1 MASLPQT
8 EPSAK
13 ISSLWR
19 AIGIERSLVWLA
31 LTVLFAIEM
40 VSLTLPFN
48 ADARMTDPSLS
59 TQLLLGFQHSLRP
72 VFLTG
77 VAVMLLMSW
86 KSLREELLGTLMELG
101 PSRLLSWRWLGL
113 HLLCLAFLG
122 GSTLLRRASPAAS
135 TLEWQLGLIF
145 WALVALVALI
155 SWCCTLL
162 PPNFWLRW
170 LRQSRTAIAAGLGV
184 GFAAFLLGNS
194 IAELW
199 WPLQRIT
206 FVMVVGLL
214 HLLRQPVQLD
224 PDKFIISLGDFS
236 ALVGPACSGVE
247 GVALIIVAVA
257 AYLWYAR
264 EDLKFPSA
272 ILLIPIGMI
281 AIWLFNVARI
291 AALIWIGSWSSDAGV
306 KGFHSVAGWLLF
318 NLVACGLIATSSR
331 FGLFARHRANIKVSN
346 PATAYLM
353 PLIAVF
359 LGATTDQAFAAST
372 GADLVYLAGLTAALL
387 IIWSYQRELRSITQ
401 NLRPSLLPLFA
412 GVAVGAI
419 WFTLERRAALIQ
431 MLCASSEMVHSTHAP
446 RTIAIL
452 AFATII
458 VPLAEGLA
466 LRGYLARRL
475 IAPEFEDLPYSSFT
489 PVSFGGTVVA
499 FALLNGVTFPALLA
513 GAVFIGLSYRRGH
526 LADLISAHITCG
538 ITALACTLIL

>member
-1 MASLPQT
+1 MADLPQT

-13 ISSLWR
+13 TASLWH
-19 AIGIERSLVWLA
+19 AIGYERSLVWLA
-31 LTVLFAIEM
+31 LAVLFAIEM

-86 KSLREELLGTLMELG
+86 KSLREELVGTLVELG
-101 PSRLLSWRWLGL
+101 SSRLLSWRWLGL
-113 HLLCLAFLG
+113 HLLCLVFLV

-145 WALVALVALI
+145 WALVAVVALI

-264 EDLKFPSA
+264 DDLRFPSA
-272 ILLIPIGMI
+272 LLLLPIGVI

-318 NLVACGLIATSSR
+318 NFVACGLIATSSR
-331 FGLFARHRANIKVSN
+331 FGLFARHQASVKVSN
-346 PATAYLM
+346 PAAAYLM

-359 LGATTDQAFAAST
+359 LAATTAQAFAASS
-372 GADLVYLAGLTAALL
+372 GADLIYLAGLVAALL
-387 IIWSYQRELRSITQ
+387 IIWAYRRGLRSITR
-401 NLRPSLLPLFA
+401 NTRPSILPLFA
-412 GVAVGAI
+412 GVAVGLI
-419 WFTLERRAALIQ
+419 WFALERRAALTQI
-431 MLCASSEMVHSTHAP
+431 LFASGEMVSSTHSP
-446 RTIAIL
+446 RTIAIM
-452 AFATII
+452 AFATVI
-458 VPLAEGLA
+458 VPIAEGLA
-466 LRGYLARRL
+466 LRGYLSRRL
-475 IAPEFEDLPYSSFT
+475 IAPEFEELPYSTFT
-489 PVSFGGTVVA
+489 PVSFVGAVIA
-499 FALLNGVTFPALLA
+499 FAMLNGVTLSALLA
-513 GAVFIGLSYRRGH
+513 GAVLIGLSYRRGH
-526 LADLISAHITCG
+526 LIDLITAHSSCG
-538 ITALACTLIL
+538 VTLLLCMMLL